1 MTIGFADFVGFL
13 AREMTKGVTAGTAL
27 RRAVIHFLP
36 RGPADR
42 PDQGL
47 AVLLSLIQA
56 EMLKGKSPCQAL
68 RVAVETLNDQM
79 LRAMERQSREE
90 KSPRRPRLDRAAD
103 RARARGRDEERRLRD
118 YDGSQLAFPEDEEI
132 PF

>member
-56 EMLKGKSPCQAL
+56 EMLKGKKPCQAL
-68 RVAVETLNDQM
+68 RVAIEKLDWQIRDGAKRQT
-79 LRAMERQSREE
+79 RACI
-90 KSPRRPRLDRAAD
+90 
-103 RARARGRDEERRLRD
+103 RGRNEEHKIARDRLPD
-118 YDGSQLAFPEDEEI
+118 NLLDDLDEEI